1 MNSGAMSPLALT
13 KQAQLICNVRL
24 LDPASGHDGPGGLV
38 HRDGLILDRGPSLF
52 AAPEGFDGAVL
63 DGQGLLL
70 APGLIDMRVVL
81 GEPGAEH
88 RETFKSAGR
97 AAAAG
102 GVTTLIAQPN
112 TNPVIDDVSLVD
124 FLLRRAAARSCVR
137 ILPAAALTKGLRGES
152 MAEIGL
158 LAEAGAAMFAHGDHP
173 IQDSQVLRRALSY
186 AKVFGLLCAH
196 RPQDVYLSKGG
207 VMHAGEYAGRLGLRG
222 IPIMAET
229 IGVMRDLALAEL
241 SGGRLMLDMLSAGA
255 SLEPLRRAKEH
266 GLTVHASVSVHHLTL
281 NELDIG
287 DYRTFAKLSPP
298 LRGEADRLALGEAL
312 AGGLIDVI
320 VSGHDPQPAE
330 NKRLPFDEAAF
341 GAAALETLLP
351 GMLRLHHSQGVPLL
365 ALWRAA
371 ALHPAQL
378 LGLPQGRLSIGAPAD
393 LILVDLDAPYRCK
406 ADALLSK
413 SRNTPFDEQLLQG
426 LVRRTLC
433 AGQTV
438 FERE

>member
-1 MNSGAMSPLALT
+1 MTGP
-13 KQAQLICNVRL
+13 AQLICNVRL
-24 LDPASGHDGPGGLV
+24 LDPASGYDGPGGLI
-38 HRDGLILDRGPSLF
+38 HRDGVILDRGPSLF
-52 AAPEGFDGAVL
+52 QAPLGFAGDVL
-63 DGQGLLL
+63 DGRGLLL
-70 APGLIDMRVVL
+70 APGLIDLRVVL

-112 TNPVIDDVSLVD
+112 TDPVIDDVSLVD
-124 FLLRRAAARSCVR
+124 FVLRRAAARSCVR
-137 ILPAAALTKGLRGES
+137 ILPAAALTKGLRGEA

-158 LAEAGAAMFAHGDHP
+158 LAEAGAAMFAHGDWP

-196 RPQDVYLSKGG
+196 RPLDPYLAKGG
-207 VMHAGEYAGRLGLRG
+207 VMHAGEFAGRLGLRG
-222 IPIMAET
+222 IAVAAET

-241 SGGRLMLDMLSAGA
+241 SGGRLLLDMLSAGA
-255 SLEPLRRAKEH
+255 SLEPLQRAKDR
-266 GLTVHASVSVHHLTL
+266 GVSVHASVSVHHLTL

-298 LRGEADRLALGEAL
+298 LRSEADRIALCEGLAS
-312 AGGLIDVI
+312 GLIDVV
-320 VSGHDPQPAE
+320 VSGHDPHPAE

-351 GMLRLHHSQGVPLL
+351 GLLRLHHSQGVPLL

-371 ALHPAQL
+371 ALRPGEL
-378 LGLPQGRLSIGAPAD
+378 LGLSQGRLTAGAPAD
-393 LILVDLDAPYRCK
+393 LILVDLHAPFRCR
-406 ADALLSK
+406 AEALVSK

-426 LVRRTLC
+426 LVQRTLC

-438 FERE
+438 FEREE